1 MKNIEWQ
8 DDRDIYGRMLL
19 LTDSYLFTGLRNA
32 VDNYN
37 ADLTDA
43 LTWGQL
49 KSKRWL
55 ISELEKLDIDLG
67 TIFICAGWYAILA
80 GMLFESKCKIT
91 KIRSFDVD
99 NLSTDIADTINRKY
113 VVDGWKFK
121 ALEKDIHEL
130 VYDKFSWTFWSTK
143 NNRMSYPIIDI
154 ANTIIN
160 TSCEHIVDFDRWYS
174 KIPQGI
180 LCILQTNNFYDVD
193 DHINCSRSLADF
205 ANATPMS
212 KVLFEGELVLKH
224 YNRYM
229 RIGYK

>member
-19 LTDSYLFTGLRNA
+19 LTDSYIFTGLRNA
-32 VDNYN
+32 VDNYD
-37 ADLTDA
+37 ADFTDA

-55 ISELEKLDIDLG
+55 ITKLEELDKELG
-67 TIFICAGWYAILA
+67 TVFLCAGWYAVLA
-80 GMLFESKCKIT
+80 GMMFESNLKVD
-91 KIRSFDVD
+91 KIRSFDIDD
-99 NLSTDIADTINRKY
+99 NCHKIADTINRKY
-113 VVDGWKFK
+113 VVDGWRFK
-121 ALEKDIHEL
+121 ALKKDIHEL

-143 NNRMSYPIIDI
+143 NNRMSYPIIDS

-160 TSCEHIVDFDRWYS
+160 TSCEHIVDFDIWYS
-174 KIPQGI
+174 KIPQGM

-193 DHINCSRSLADF
+193 DHINCSHSLADF
-205 ANATPMS
+205 ANTTPMS
-212 KVLFEGELVLKH
+212 KVLFEGELPLGK

>member
-143 NNRMSYPIIDI
+143 NNRMSYPIIDS

-174 KIPQGI
+174 KIPQGM

-193 DHINCSRSLADF
+193 DHINCSQSLVDF
-205 ANATPMS
+205 ANSTLMS
-212 KVLFEGELVLKH
+212 KVLFEGELSLTK